1 MEFRSKMR
9 VVVSSIVPSP
19 YQRDLFYA
27 LSRRP
32 EIDLQIYYLES
43 GCADSP
49 WTQKPLQPY
58 ETVLPG
64 FHLAWGLSR
73 FHFNWHLP
81 DLHDAD
87 VVILNGYQSLI
98 CQIVLRAYANRVPC
112 IFWGEKMVGTS
123 QGMKGRLQK
132 IFAQAL
138 NQCRAIAA
146 IGSHAQQDYQQRF
159 PHHLVFNIPYYCDLS
174 AFQFTAQRPRDP
186 ITILFCGQMIE
197 RKGVDLLLQAFDRL
211 IRAGIQAR
219 LLLVGREAD
228 LPEMLRSLP
237 TETQQFIHYAG
248 FHDPEY
254 LPQFFEQADLFV
266 LPSRYDGWG
275 VVVNQ
280 ALGAGLPIICSDA
293 VGASVDLVE
302 PGING
307 AIVPAGDA
315 IALFQ
320 SLSFYTTSPEMLQKA
335 SQASRKKAMNWTPE
349 MGAEKWVQAFLQMQR
364 SQQNNVALKIS
375 TD

>member
-1 MEFRSKMR
+1 MHLRPLK
-9 VVVSSIVPSP
+9 VVFYSIVPSP
-19 YQRDLFYA
+19 YQRDLFYT
-27 LSRRP
+27 LSRCP

-58 ETVLPG
+58 EKVLPG

-73 FHFNWHLP
+73 FHLNWHLP
-81 DLHDAD
+81 DVRNVD
-87 VVILNGYQSLI
+87 VVILNGYQS
-98 CQIVLRAYANRVPC
+98 IVSQTILRAYADQVPC
-112 IFWGEKMVGTS
+112 IFWGEKMVGAS
-123 QGMKGRLQK
+123 SGIKGRLQK
-132 IFAQAL
+132 VFSGAL
-138 NQCRAIAA
+138 NQCQAIAA
-146 IGSHAQQDYQQRF
+146 IGSHAQQDYQTRF
-159 PHHLVFNIPYYCDLS
+159 PNHPVFNIPYYCNLS
-174 AFQFTAQRPRDP
+174 EFQTSVERPHDP

-197 RKGVDLLLQAFDRL
+197 RKGVDLLLQAFERL
-211 IRAGIQAR
+211 VQSGTKAR
-219 LLLVGREAD
+219 LLLVGREAE
-228 LPEMLRSLP
+228 LPEMMRSLSP
-237 TETQQFIHYAG
+237 ETQQQINYAG

-293 VGASVDLVE
+293 VGASIDLVE

-315 IALFQ
+315 MALYK
-320 SLSFYTTSPEMLQKA
+320 SLYFYTQCPEAIQQA
-335 SQASRKKAMNWTPE
+335 SQASKRKSAIWSPE
-349 MGAEKWVQAFLQMQR
+349 VGANRWLEMLIKTER
-364 SQQNNVALKIS
+364 DKQNRLFYTRQIS
-375 TD
+375 